1 MMEYSVFTY
10 FTFILLFPVLSENIV
25 VKWGMLKV
33 FSNEF
38 LPEIKVETVNEVSG
52 FGIITKTMI
61 HP

>member
-1 MMEYSVFTY
+1 MEYSVFTN

-38 LPEIKVETVNEVSG
+38 LPEI
-52 FGIITKTMI
+52 
-61 HP
+61 